1 MKKRDGYNRQN
12 RNAEWQHDRSDRR
25 QNGGSKK
32 KGDNVRG
39 ERKTESGA
47 YSHIYE
53 RPRWIPPLSP
63 AEPLPAP
70 ACSCCGKPVRDIAAA
85 VDDKETGAPA
95 HFDCI
100 VKRLA
105 ETERL
110 EKGDVIAYIGGGRF
124 GVVHFGGNR
133 DKQAFKIL
141 KIFEWEKKDVRA
153 EWRKKVSDHYSLT

>member
-1 MKKRDGYNRQN
+1 MKRRGGYSRQD
-12 RNAEWQHDRSDRR
+12 RNAEWQQDRSDRR

-32 KGDNVRG
+32 KGENARG
-39 ERKTESGA
+39 ERKSGSGA
-47 YSHIYE
+47 HGHIYE
-53 RPRWIPPLSP
+53 RPRWTLPVPP
-63 AEPLPAP
+63 AEPLPTP
-70 ACSCCGKPVRDIAAA
+70 NCSCCGKPIRDIAAA
-85 VDDKETGAPA
+85 VDDKTTGAPA

-124 GVVHFGGNR
+124 GVVHFGGSR
-133 DKQAFKIL
+133 DKRAFKIL
-141 KIFEWEKKDVRA
+141 KIFEWEKKSDRA